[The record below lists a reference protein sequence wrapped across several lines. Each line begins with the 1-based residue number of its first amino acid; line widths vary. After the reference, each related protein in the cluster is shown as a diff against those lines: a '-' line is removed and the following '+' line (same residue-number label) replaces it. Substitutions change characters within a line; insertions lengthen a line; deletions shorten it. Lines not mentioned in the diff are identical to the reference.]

1 MKIRF
6 MFLRDRRNSPVGCL
20 AITVS
25 SDMTVVNYQ
34 YSVLNPVDGFNRSLA
49 RELAAGRLVTK
60 PIVIGKGDSF
70 LPSGSYKFRGMHDI
84 TRAVMSHLATDAHA
98 PKRASKAAELWLDTP
113 VVE

>member
-20 AITVS
+20 AIIVS
-25 SDMTVVNYQ
+25 PDMTEVNYQ
-34 YSVLNPVDGFNRSLA
+34 YSVLNPVDGFNRALA

-60 PIVIGKGDSF
+60 PIALAPLVRGVKFKGI
-70 LPSGSYKFRGMHDI
+70 HDI
-84 TRAVMSHLATDAHA
+84 TRAVMSDLSDDAWA
-98 PKRASKAAELWLDTP
+98 PKRASKAASLWLNTP

>member
-25 SDMTVVNYQ
+25 SNMTEVNYQ
-34 YSVLNPVDGFNRSLA
+34 YSVLNPVDGFNRALA

-60 PIVIGKGDSF
+60 PISLSKGG
-70 LPSGSYKFRGMHDI
+70 PKFQGIHDI
-84 TRAVMSHLATDAHA
+84 TRAVMLHLAHTSLA

-113 VVE
+113 VAE